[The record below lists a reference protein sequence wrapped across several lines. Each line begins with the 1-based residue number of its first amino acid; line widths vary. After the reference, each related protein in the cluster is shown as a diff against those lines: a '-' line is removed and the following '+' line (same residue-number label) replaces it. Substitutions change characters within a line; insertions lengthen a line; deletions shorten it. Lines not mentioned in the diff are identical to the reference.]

1 MALGGGYWYFKMLP
15 EQYDHESRP
24 WWFQVALPML
34 LRARRERGSARPH
47 SVKAATLPCQPPPS
61 PSARPLSRA
70 VHAHVSTRE
79 WAASRRGVCARLG
92 TAVPLSSLAPRPS
105 CVCRGPGRFA
115 RPLLV

>member
-1 MALGGGYWYFKMLP
+1 MRKLIIGNWKMNG
-15 EQYDHESRP
+15 
-24 WWFQVALPML
+24 
-34 LRARRERGSARPH
+34 LRADSLELVSALADQAAQI
-47 SVKAATLPCQPPPS
+47 AATLVVCPPFPLIFPPPFPS